1 MLGLGLSLTSPLRI
15 LSSGGVTPPA
25 AEEFQRYQIGDPG
38 PSTNDIA
45 LTETFYEKVVDL
57 GGGKYRIHTYEFFI
71 PNLPD
76 TYNIYL
82 RNFTQIYW
90 SVHNSVLDDVDAVT
104 SIGAEY
110 SAENVSNFAIATD
123 DIPILDGEPG
133 ETVFKKFMQYLYT
146 DQTNEFGA
154 NYTGREFLFANGI
167 AGSGR
172 CFRSYQAGNTP
183 YTGNVSVHE
192 HTFYEFFLNIFVNA
206 YYPEYSNYLEFLNSD
221 EYPGFNPEF
230 SFSFDALETALAGYA
245 IYFRV
250 NTVTVTESVSQPA
263 LVQLPQFGDAPEL
276 YTLVSGNFVLNDSAG
291 GTFTLQSGEAVFGNV
306 PSTSPTYTMSGL
318 TINESYLEIGDTP
331 IAGTDLYPL
340 GMHTDGTTPITS
352 FETHFQITYTNTTGG
367 TTTFPAVV
375 EFTNAGSITSTIG
388 TTIIKTFAYQ
398 GTLVITEEEFPGLYS
413 SLDNGVYGIPITISN
428 IFNTVP
434 NSNIFTS
441 SNITADPFT
450 GTQLYIPVLG
460 TTQNDFLV
468 WLSNL
473 PGDVPGTSLSVI
485 PATNSTYDATPPN
498 TNPTI
503 TSYNTAAPLKGS
515 HVDFAA
521 GTADLSTAYATSG
534 TDFTFIAIGIN
545 KNVANATEQLV
556 VNRKTTTE
564 GVGIRSDNTY
574 IKLKNASLPIDTTPV
589 GVPSQDYQD
598 YVPFFTY
605 LEKTSTTASEYN
617 EFNEQVKRYSVGAND
632 ILELDRI
639 TNNFAG
645 SLSYIEVIDKALSA
659 TERAK
664 KIEHLRVKYLDLNTP
679 NRYE

>member
-45 LTETFYEKVVDL
+45 LTETFYEKIVDL

-71 PNLPD
+71 PNVP
-76 TYNIYL
+76 TANSIYL
-82 RNFTQIYW
+82 RNFYQTNW
-90 SVHNSVLDDVDAVT
+90 SVHNSALAEADELA

-110 SAENVSNFAIATD
+110 SPENVSNFAIATD
-123 DIPILDGEPG
+123 DIPILDGDPG

-154 NYTGREFLFANGI
+154 NYTGREFLIGAGI
-167 AGSGR
+167 INNGR
-172 CFRSYQAGNTP
+172 CFRSYEEGSGPLNGTV
-183 YTGNVSVHE
+183 YLHE
-192 HTFYEFFLNIFVNA
+192 SAFNEFLLNLFVGA
-206 YYPEYSNYLEFLNSD
+206 YYPEYSNYIEFLNSD
-221 EYPGFNPEF
+221 EYPGFNPDF
-230 SFSFDALETALAGYA
+230 SFSFEALESAIQGYA

-263 LVQLPQFGDAPEL
+263 LIELPQFGDAPPV
-276 YTLVSGNFVLNDSAG
+276 YSLVSGDFVLNDSAG

-306 PSTSPTYTMSGL
+306 PSTSPTYTVSFN
-318 TINESYLEIGDTP
+318 INESYLEIGGTP

-352 FETHFQITYTNTTGG
+352 FETHFQITYTNTSGG
-367 TTTFPAVV
+367 TTTFPAVIT
-375 EFTNAGSITSTIG
+375 FTNAGSTTSTVS
-388 TTIIKTFAYQ
+388 TTIIKTFAYS
-398 GTLVITEEEFPGLYS
+398 GTLVITEEQFPGLYS
-413 SLDNGVYGIPITISN
+413 SIDNGVYGIPITISN

-441 SNITADPFT
+441 SNIIADPFT
-450 GTQLYIPVLG
+450 GTQLYIAVLG
-460 TTQNDFLV
+460 TTQDDFLV

-485 PATNSTYDATPPN
+485 PATNSTYDATPPG

-503 TSYNTAAPLKGS
+503 TSYDPTSPLKGS
-515 HVDFAA
+515 HVSFDGAV
-521 GTADLSTAYATSG
+521 ADLSTALATSG

-545 KNVANATEQLV
+545 KSVANATEQLV

-564 GVGIRSDNTY
+564 GVGIKSDSTY
-574 IKLKNASLPIDTTPV
+574 IKLKNAAIPTDATPV
-589 GVPSQDYQD
+589 GVPTQDYQD
-598 YVPFFTY
+598 YVPFFIY
-605 LEKTSTTASEYN
+605 LEKTSTIASEYN

-632 ILELDRI
+632 ILELNRI

-645 SLSYIEVIDKALSA
+645 SLSYIAVIDKALST